1 MSKTIAIVTGARRGA
16 GRGIAIALEG
26 RRATV
31 DVRAALSGKTVIG
44 AELALQYGVTDEGGR
59 QPLLRPRHA
68 WCGAACPSFPRD
80 PVRNRP

>member
-16 GRGIAIALEG
+16 GRGIAIALE
-26 RRATV
+26 RRGATV

-59 QPLLRPRHA
+59 QP
-68 WCGAACPSFPRD
+68 SSDRD
-80 PVRNRP
+80 THGVVPHVHHSLVIR